1 MSPLENLN
9 DITGP
14 LAPSTWPLAPVY
26 WLLLALLLL
35 AATGAVFAFK
45 KFKKESQKQQPLLAE
60 LQKLQQNKGD
70 FISLNQL
77 LKAVSL
83 RYFPRTDVASL
94 HGENWFDFLQD
105 YSSQRLFDNKELF
118 TKRLYGRS
126 SNCSAN
132 DYAAVKQWI
141 IDLPKQIKK
150 KQKADKHV

>member
-14 LAPSTWPLAPVY
+14 AIPSAWPPAPLY
-26 WLLLALLLL
+26 WLLLSVLLL
-35 AATGAVFAFK
+35 AVTGAFFAFK
-45 KFKKESQKQQPLLAE
+45 KFKKESQKQQQLLNE
-60 LQKLQQNKGD
+60 LNKLQQNGGD

-83 RYFPRTDVASL
+83 RYFPRTEVASL
-94 HGENWFDFLQD
+94 HGGNWFDFLQEH
-105 YSSQRLFDNKELF
+105 SSLPLFDNKEVF

-126 SNCSAN
+126 SQCTTD
-132 DYAAVKQWI
+132 DYEAVKQWI
-141 IDLPKQIKK
+141 IGLPKQIKK